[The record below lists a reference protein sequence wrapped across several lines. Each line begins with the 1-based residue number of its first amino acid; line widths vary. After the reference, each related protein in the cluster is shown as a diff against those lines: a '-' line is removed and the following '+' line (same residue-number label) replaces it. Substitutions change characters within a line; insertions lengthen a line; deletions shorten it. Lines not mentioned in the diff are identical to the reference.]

1 MDKNSTD
8 FEERESSLPN
18 ETPHPLNAKALRTF
32 AKMVAEHHHRLQR
45 YVRTLCRDEALCND
59 LVQDTFLSAQ
69 QQMDRGIYSETGRS
83 WQWLCSIARNHLVDH
98 YRRHNRSHMQL
109 ALNHTQICDNL
120 GWSSESFSEPA
131 TLTMYEINPTARFER
146 EPSTVSEKR
155 RKRISNNIGVFME
168 TQFKALALRD
178 EEREMLCLRYC
189 DEQVFREVSALR
201 GVPISTMMSRYYA
214 VLKKVRKQLL
224 ELDAQGLFEKELS
237 VAQMRAYI
245 RRKKAESEADKP
257 DVREERRRDR
267 MRKISAYAR
276 RNKRIDDDTE
286 SVTEAVR

>member
-1 MDKNSTD
+1 MEKNSTD
-8 FEERESSLPN
+8 FEERESTLPN

-69 QQMDRGIYSETGRS
+69 RQMERGVYVETGRS
-83 WQWLCSIARNHLVDH
+83 WFWLCSIARNHLVDH
-98 YRRHNRSHMQL
+98 YRRHCRSHMQL
-109 ALNHTQICDNL
+109 FLNHTQICDNL
-120 GWSSESFSEPA
+120 GWSSESSCEAAP
-131 TLTMYEINPTARFER
+131 LTMYERDT
-146 EPSTVSEKR
+146 STVSEKR

-168 TQFKALALRD
+168 TQFKALSLRD
-178 EEREMLCLRYC
+178 EERELLCLRYC
-189 DEQVFREVSALR
+189 DEQLFREVSAQR
-201 GVPISTMMSRYYA
+201 GVPLSTMVSRYHA

-245 RRKKAESEADKP
+245 RRKEAE
-257 DVREERRRDR
+257 RETDMPAERRAQENRRRDR
-267 MRKISAYAR
+267 LRKIAAYAR
-276 RNKRIDDDTE
+276 RNSKDDE
-286 SVTEAVR
+286 QEGVAEVVC